1 MNRLEKN
8 KNERSS
14 ARKLKAWKS
23 LAVIIT
29 SIVLATSA
37 TALQS
42 AQANGWDWLFGS
54 DVLMNEEDQLTE
66 EDWEVIQE
74 IYNTIQLSYIE
85 DVDKQALM
93 EGALKGMVSA
103 LDDPYSEFLNQQE
116 QSGFDDSIE
125 GSFSGIGIQFMMRNN
140 QVTVIS
146 PIDGSPA
153 AEAGILP
160 NDIILEADGVELSGM
175 DTNQIVGLIR
185 GEIGSEVELLLQRGS
200 ATFSVIL
207 ERAEIPV
214 ITVDS
219 EIDEDNPEVGFVRI
233 SQFASTTYDEMVT
246 AITELRDEG
255 AESFVF
261 DLRYNPGGLL
271 DSALYI
277 SNMFLKD
284 GQAMMQIEDNFT
296 QPEIY
301 AANDEDYGSFQVDE
315 PYVVLI
321 DEGSASAS
329 EILAAAIQENTDNLL
344 VGETTFGKGTVQ
356 NLTASSI
363 YGELKLTIAKW
374 LTPGGEWI
382 HDVGIVPDEEVST
395 HPATTALLLD
405 VNETLTQGDASE
417 FVESATIM
425 LNALGY
431 DTEVQFF
438 FDESLTEAVENF
450 QADNDLEETG
460 EITGDTA
467 QLIMDQ
473 TRDFLDENDPQYDR
487 AVELLLGD

>member
-1 MNRLEKN
+1 MEKN

>member
-1 MNRLEKN
+1 MNRVEKN